1 MHPSYSIPLY
11 LNGNTHISPGLG
23 PDVVLQ
29 PARWTFLKKKYLEGG
44 TKNRAREMGGTTVSE
59 KSGES
64 DKGGV
69 RGKGEVAVEEEEKSS
84 KHTVSC
90 D

>member
-1 MHPSYSIPLY
+1 MKQ
-11 LNGNTHISPGLG
+11 GTKISPEYKNATESR
-23 PDVVLQ
+23 PD
-29 PARWTFLKKKYLEGG
+29 PGNEKSRPKYSDLEGG
-44 TKNRAREMGGTTVSE
+44 TKNRGREMGGTTVSE
-59 KSGES
+59 KWGES

-69 RGKGEVAVEEEEKSS
+69 RGKNEVAVEEEEKSS